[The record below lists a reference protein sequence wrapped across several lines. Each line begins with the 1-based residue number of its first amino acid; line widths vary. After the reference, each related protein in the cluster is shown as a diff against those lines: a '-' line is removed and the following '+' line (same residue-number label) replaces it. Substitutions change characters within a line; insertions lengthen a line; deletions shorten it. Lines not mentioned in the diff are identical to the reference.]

1 MSLTISVPGPQEC
14 FQKIGQTI
22 KDSGKQ
28 RRILG
33 EEQIDRG
40 QIFFA
45 RDEFLDH
52 HRGLLKHHRASG
64 QLGKKSTS
72 WKKKILAGPA
82 KLEKKRFW
90 QDPPGAGGGG
100 FRWQMDPKMV
110 SKPGARKYSSWRK
123 FYSGDLFRISRSPCP
138 EKWPREFSTPS
149 PGLQELN

>member
-1 MSLTISVPGPQEC
+1 MSLTISVPGPQEF

-82 KLEKKRFW
+82 KLEKKKILARPAW
-90 QDPPGAGGGG
+90 CGGGG
-100 FRWQMDPKMV
+100 VQMADGPKNGIQTRGAKIFRLAKI
-110 SKPGARKYSSWRK
+110 
-123 FYSGDLFRISRSPCP
+123 LFRGFIPDIPVTLS
-138 EKWPREFSTPS
+138 
-149 PGLQELN
+149 